1 MKEIKAIIQPEVSE
15 AVITAL
21 KQIAGLPGITVS
33 EVKGFGRSRAVDAVD
48 AVDKVI
54 EGAVEYARKVKLEIA
69 IPEDLLETTLETIRI
84 HAHRGRPGDGKIF
97 ISSVDDI
104 LKIRTGE
111 RGDSAI

>member
-21 KQIAGLPGITVS
+21 KQISGLPGITVS
-33 EVKGFGRSRAVDAVD
+33 EVKGFGRSRAVDA
-48 AVDKVI
+48 ADKVI
-54 EGAVEYARKVKLEIA
+54 EGAVEYARKVKLEIV
-69 IPEDLLETTLETIRI
+69 IPESLLEQTLETIRA

-97 ISSVDDI
+97 ISTVDDI

-111 RGDSAI
+111 RGESAV

>member
-33 EVKGFGRSRAVDAVD
+33 EVKGFGRSRAVDA
-48 AVDKVI
+48 ADKVI
-54 EGAVEYARKVKLEIA
+54 EGAVEYAKKVKLEIVL
-69 IPEDLLETTLETIRI
+69 PEDLLEQTLETIRV

-97 ISSVDDI
+97 VSTVDDI

-111 RGDSAI
+111 RGESAV